1 MEIRKAE
8 RKKAKLRLG
17 IAAPSG
23 AGKTYS
29 ALLMAFGLGGKIGL
43 IDTEHGSGDLY
54 AHLGDYDIIN
64 IEAPYTVKKYIEAI
78 SAFEAAEYGTVI
90 IDSLSHAW
98 AGDGGLLDKQGKM
111 ADRGTNSFAA
121 WRTITPEH
129 NNLVDAMLRSPCH
142 IIATMRAKQE
152 YVLETND
159 KGKQQP
165 KKVGMAPVQREG
177 MEYEFTVMLDVDMGH
192 IASASKDRTS
202 LFDGQ
207 FFKIDQS
214 TGQRLLSWLETG
226 AAVEGNLSFDVAT
239 KAYEV
244 RALMARNDIVGAAQT
259 LETLGDDGVYDGE
272 RIEPVWKQIDSQDRS
287 ALKAYAAITKA
298 PTVLA
303 VDKALEA
310 APKRS
315 IDMLLPFA
323 AHRKAELTSSLDDG
337 FGIPELT
344 EPEKAAT

>member
-1 MEIRKAE
+1 MVARDRAIRELRKDHRRTDMEIRKAE
-8 RKKAKLRLG
+8 RRKAKLRLG

-29 ALLMAFGLGGKIGL
+29 ALQLAFGIGGKVGL

-54 AHLGDYDIIN
+54 AHLGEYDIIG
-64 IEAPYTVKKYIEAI
+64 IEAPYTVAKYTQALK
-78 SAFEAAEYGTVI
+78 AFEEAGYNVII

-129 NNLVDAMLRSPCH
+129 NALVDSMLRSPAH

-152 YVLETND
+152 YVLELND
-159 KGKQQP
+159 KGKQTP

-177 MEYEFTVMLDVDMGH
+177 MEYEFTVMLDVDMHH

-207 FFKIDQS
+207 FFKIDQD
-214 TGQRLLSWLETG
+214 TGRTLLAWLETG
-226 AAVEGNLSFDVAT
+226 SDMPSTEEVMAGHVKAMIESETIDALQAAFA
-239 KAYEV
+239 KAWRSVPETDRADLKSTYE
-244 RALMARNDIVGAAQT
+244 
-259 LETLGDDGVYDGE
+259 
-272 RIEPVWKQIDSQDRS
+272 
-287 ALKAYAAITKA
+287 ALKAN
-298 PTVLA
+298 
-303 VDKALEA
+303 
-310 APKRS
+310 
-315 IDMLLPFA
+315 
-323 AHRKAELTSSLDDG
+323 LT
-337 FGIPELT
+337 PET
-344 EPEKAAT
+344 A

>member
-29 ALLMAFGLGGKIGL
+29 ALLLAFGLGGKVGL

-54 AHLGDYDIIN
+54 AHLGEYDIIG
-64 IEAPYTVKKYIEAI
+64 IEAPYTVSKYVQAI
-78 SAFEAAEYGTVI
+78 KAFEAAGYSTII

-129 NNLVDAMLRSPCH
+129 NALVDAMLSSPCH

-152 YVLETND
+152 YVLETNA
-159 KGKQQP
+159 KGKQEP

-177 MEYEFTVMLDVDMGH
+177 MEYEFTVMLDVDMHH

-207 FFKIDQS
+207 FIKITPD
-214 TGQRLLSWLETG
+214 TG
-226 AAVEGNLSFDVAT
+226 
-239 KAYEV
+239 K
-244 RALMARNDIVGAAQT
+244 
-259 LETLGDDGVYDGE
+259 
-272 RIEPVWKQIDSQDRS
+272 
-287 ALKAYAAITKA
+287 
-298 PTVLA
+298 
-303 VDKALEA
+303 
-310 APKRS
+310 
-315 IDMLLPFA
+315 MLLDWLDMGVAPEVFSDAVFEDNQLAMMDAENMEALQAAFA
-323 AHRKAELTSSLDDG
+323 IGFKYARRFNNAEAVTAAKNVYEGRKAEFEG
-337 FGIPELT
+337 VP
-344 EPEKAAT
+344 A

>member
-17 IAAPSG
+17 ISAPSG

-29 ALLMAFGLGGKIGL
+29 SLLMAFGLGGKVGL

-54 AHLGDYDIIN
+54 AHLGDYDIIS
-64 IEAPYTVKKYIEAI
+64 IEAPYTVTKYQQAI
-78 SAFEAAEYGTVI
+78 HAFEEAGYSTII

-129 NNLVDAMLRSPCH
+129 NNLVDAMLQSPCH

-152 YVLETND
+152 YVLEIND
-159 KGKQQP
+159 KGKQTP
-165 KKVGMAPVQREG
+165 KKVGLAPVQREG
-177 MEYEFTVMLDVDMGH
+177 MEYEFTVMLDVDMNH

-207 FFKIDQS
+207 FFKIGKQTGETLLEWLSNGKEVELISQDQA
-214 TGQRLLSWLETG
+214 TELEDLCN
-226 AAVEGNLSFDVAT
+226 E
-239 KAYEV
+239 
-244 RALMARNDIVGAAQT
+244 VGANK
-259 LETLGDDGVYDGE
+259 DGFKKFFGVAK
-272 RIEPVWKQIDSQDRS
+272 IS
-287 ALKAYAAITKA
+287 ALQLSKYDEAK
-298 PTVLA
+298 
-303 VDKALEA
+303 KMLEA
-310 APKRS
+310 KRK
-315 IDMLLPFA
+315 P
-323 AHRKAELTSSLDDG
+323 
-337 FGIPELT
+337 PE
-344 EPEKAAT
+344 AQ

>member
-29 ALLMAFGLGGKIGL
+29 SLLLAFGLGGKVGL

-54 AHLGDYDIIN
+54 AHLGDYDIIG
-64 IEAPYTVKKYIEAI
+64 IEAPYSVAKYTQAI
-78 SAFEAAEYGTVI
+78 KAFEEAGYSTII
-90 IDSLSHAW
+90 IDSLTHAW
-98 AGDGGLLDKQGKM
+98 AGDGGLLDKQGKL

-129 NNLVDAMLRSPCH
+129 NSLVDAMLKSPCH

-177 MEYEFTVMLDVDMGH
+177 MEYEFTVMLDVDMNH
-192 IASASKDRTS
+192 VASASKDRTS
-202 LFDGQ
+202 LFDGR
-207 FFKIDQS
+207 FFKIDS
-214 TGQRLLSWLETG
+214 ATGKELLQWLETG
-226 AAVEGNLSFDVAT
+226 KEELSW
-239 KAYEV
+239 
-244 RALMARNDIVGAAQT
+244 AAQEALNVDACMTSMMACKT
-259 LETLGDDGVYDGE
+259 LDDLKTTFAEGYKKAGSDGKVFIKTSYDNCKE
-272 RIEPVWKQIDSQDRS
+272 K
-287 ALKAYAAITKA
+287 LTFK
-298 PTVLA
+298 
-303 VDKALEA
+303 EA
-310 APKRS
+310 A
-315 IDMLLPFA
+315 
-323 AHRKAELTSSLDDG
+323 
-337 FGIPELT
+337 
-344 EPEKAAT
+344 